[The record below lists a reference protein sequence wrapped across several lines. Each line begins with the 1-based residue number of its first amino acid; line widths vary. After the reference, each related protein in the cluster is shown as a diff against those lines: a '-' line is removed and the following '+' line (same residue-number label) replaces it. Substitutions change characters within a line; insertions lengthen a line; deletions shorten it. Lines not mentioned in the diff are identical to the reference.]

1 MAFEFAEAAPDLTVG
16 VVGCGAIGSSICF
29 ALDEGQIAADLV
41 AVCDHDHS
49 RAERIVWGLKRG
61 VRSMT
66 LPGLVSSA
74 QLIVEATNPQSAPT
88 ILEQALAGGRDIL
101 LTNPVALLGR
111 QDIVQTAA
119 ARKIGIHIPSGLVP
133 GIDSLRLGTD
143 EQVTKIE
150 LFICVP
156 ASAVPASAQQESK
169 GPERIF
175 SGGPE
180 QAVKALPMLG
190 NMVATAVLVG
200 KGTRDA
206 SVSVIADPLAEA
218 VSVEVQADIG
228 GPRFTG
234 RWDFP
239 GTDLR
244 AVCDTFMARSAIATL
259 KRIASALKFG

>member
-16 VVGCGAIGSSICF
+16 VVGCGAIGSSICL
-29 ALDEGQIAADLV
+29 ALDEGQVSASLV
-41 AVCDHDHS
+41 GVCDQDHS

-74 QLIVEATNPQSAPT
+74 QLVVEATNPQSAPT
-88 ILEQALAGGRDIL
+88 ILEQTIAGGRDIL
-101 LTNPVALLGR
+101 LTNPVALLDR

-119 ARKIGIHIPSGLVP
+119 AGRIGIHIPSGLVP
-133 GIDSLRLGTD
+133 GIDSLRLGAD
-143 EQVTKIE
+143 EQVTNID

-156 ASAVPASAQQESK
+156 ASAVSGSAQQELK

-175 SGGPE
+175 LGSPE
-180 QAVKALPMLG
+180 QAVKAFPLLG
-190 NMVATAVLVG
+190 NIVATAVLVVTG
-200 KGTRDA
+200 ARDA
-206 SVSVIADPLAEA
+206 SVTVIADPLAEA
-218 VSVEVQADIG
+218 VSVEAQADIG

-259 KRIASALKFG
+259 KRLASALKFG